1 MGKGRKRTFR
11 QELLMCMITA
21 SVLPLAVCSLFLIQ
35 LFQMKISRDYRVM
48 DMELAEEVN
57 GRLELLFSEFEELT
71 GKFCGDGE
79 IAEALRQSD
88 SGNSG
93 EVYRTLYRET
103 KELRDY
109 AWFELY
115 GMDGTCRYS
124 TGTGT
129 YQRRMEPY
137 WGILRKAAEEEGRLV
152 VLRADDPSGDAVLQ
166 AARLIS
172 DEQGNAG
179 FFVINMGL
187 QEFETALKGTY
198 GGQDGICIL
207 DSFLET
213 VYDAGSA
220 AGENLGE
227 VLRERLLRNEP
238 IQADCN
244 GNSIY
249 MDKSE
254 KTGLYTVLLR
264 PQVFTANTVNSMYSV
279 LFIMIA
285 VLFAA
290 CTLLV
295 INLSNRLSR
304 PIHVLNRT
312 MHEVQVGNLDTRM
325 QEDWPTTEFAEMSGN
340 FNFMTADLK
349 KYMENQVEQQKQMNE
364 IQIAMMQAQLNP
376 HFLYNTLDTVKWVAK
391 ANHVPEIVTL
401 VSKLAKIL
409 RAAISKEQFTTLRGE
424 MELVES
430 YAEIQR
436 IRFDGRFECV
446 CSYDEKLAD
455 CELPKLVIQPIVEN
469 AVIHGLSECED
480 GHIQV
485 DAFAGGTD
493 RDSVLVV
500 EVRDDGCGIGQ
511 EVIDRLNNGGLQE
524 RTGHIGLGNV
534 DKIIRLNYG
543 EAYGVK
549 ICRPK
554 QGGTLVTLTF
564 PLRKERT
571 ADAENTGGR

>member
-35 LFQMKISRDYRVM
+35 LFQMKISGDYRVM

-57 GRLELLFSEFEELT
+57 GRLELLFSKFEELT

-446 CSYDEKLAD
+446 CNYDEKLAD

>member
-1 MGKGRKRTFR
+1 
-11 QELLMCMITA
+11 
-21 SVLPLAVCSLFLIQ
+21 
-35 LFQMKISRDYRVM
+35 
-48 DMELAEEVN
+48 
-57 GRLELLFSEFEELT
+57 
-71 GKFCGDGE
+71 
-79 IAEALRQSD
+79 
-88 SGNSG
+88 
-93 EVYRTLYRET
+93 
-103 KELRDY
+103 
-109 AWFELY
+109 
-115 GMDGTCRYS
+115 
-124 TGTGT
+124 
-129 YQRRMEPY
+129 
-137 WGILRKAAEEEGRLV
+137 
-152 VLRADDPSGDAVLQ
+152 
-166 AARLIS
+166 
-172 DEQGNAG
+172 
-179 FFVINMGL
+179 
-187 QEFETALKGTY
+187 
-198 GGQDGICIL
+198 
-207 DSFLET
+207 
-213 VYDAGSA
+213 
-220 AGENLGE
+220 
-227 VLRERLLRNEP
+227 
-238 IQADCN
+238 
-244 GNSIY
+244 
-249 MDKSE
+249 
-254 KTGLYTVLLR
+254 
-264 PQVFTANTVNSMYSV
+264 
-279 LFIMIA
+279 
-285 VLFAA
+285 
-290 CTLLV
+290 
-295 INLSNRLSR
+295 
-304 PIHVLNRT
+304 
-312 MHEVQVGNLDTRM
+312 
-325 QEDWPTTEFAEMSGN
+325 
-340 FNFMTADLK
+340 
-349 KYMENQVEQQKQMNE
+349 
-364 IQIAMMQAQLNP
+364 MQAQLNP

-446 CSYDEKLAD
+446 CNYDEKLAD